1 MADDFE
7 GFQRL
12 ATLLKG
18 YAENANS
25 ANILRAQKAGA
36 EYFCGVMR
44 NRPSPRGRSRDH
56 MLDSIAY
63 EQDTQ
68 QVETVVGW
76 GKFYGRMVESGHRAG
91 GWAKNTQTVTAN
103 PHLKPEFNKQKDQII
118 SRMVAV
124 LKG

>member
-7 GFQRL
+7 GLQRL
-12 ATLLKG
+12 TALLEG
-18 YAENANS
+18 YSKNANA
-25 ANILRAQKAGA
+25 ANILQAQKSGA
-36 EYFCGVMR
+36 EYFCEVMR
-44 NRPSPRGRSRDH
+44 RKTSPRGRSREH
-56 MLDSIAY
+56 MLDSITY

-68 QVETVVGW
+68 NAETIVGW

-91 GWAKNTQTVTAN
+91 GWAKASKTVAAS
-103 PHLKPEFNKQKDQII
+103 PHLKPEFNQQKDQII

>member
-12 ATLLKG
+12 ANLLEE
-18 YAENANS
+18 YSQNANP
-25 ANILRAQKAGA
+25 ANILQAQKAGA
-36 EYFCGVMR
+36 EYFCEVMR
-44 NRPSPRGRSRDH
+44 RKASPRGRSREH
-56 MLDSIAY
+56 MLDSVAY
-63 EQDTQ
+63 DQDARNT
-68 QVETVVGW
+68 ETVVGW

-91 GWAKNTQTVTAN
+91 GWAKASESIAAH
-103 PHLKPEFNKQKDQII
+103 PHMKPEFNKQKDQIM

>member
-7 GFQRL
+7 GLQRL
-12 ATLLKG
+12 ADLLEG
-18 YAENANS
+18 YSVNADP
-25 ANILRAQKAGA
+25 ANILRAQQAGA
-36 EYFCGVMR
+36 EYFCEVMR
-44 NRPSPRGRSRDH
+44 SKMSPRGRSREH

-63 EQDTQ
+63 EQEPQNT
-68 QVETVVGW
+68 VTVVGW

-91 GWAKNTQTVTAN
+91 GWAKASKTVAAN
-103 PHLKPEFNKQKDQII
+103 PHMKPEFIKQKDQII

>member
-12 ATLLKG
+12 AHLLEG
-18 YAENANS
+18 YSQNANP
-25 ANILRAQKAGA
+25 AQVLQAQKSGA
-36 EYFCGVMR
+36 EYFCEVMR
-44 NRPSPRGRSRDH
+44 RKASPRGRSREH

-63 EQDTQ
+63 EQDTRS
-68 QVETVVGW
+68 VETLVGW
-76 GKFYGRMVESGHRAG
+76 GKFYGRMVEAGHRAG
-91 GWAKNTQTVTAN
+91 GWSKNSGDIAAH
-103 PHLKPEFNKQKDQII
+103 PHLKPEFDKQKEQII